1 MEVDAPL
8 PPEEL
13 LVTRRSRRSTA
24 GNRMEAAMAEMELD
38 ELKDAEEDAD
48 YTNDKDEEDIFDADF
63 ESTDEE
69 AQDDEAAGEAAAQEE
84 EKRARKATRTRLEK
98 ATDAAHARNKATF
111 DPQAAAA
118 APSKPRRR
126 VALGGAVNAATGET
140 IAERDGRR
148 QPTVHRQSMR
158 KHTVLNTSLTE
169 TRLKRSEEKKVSRKA
184 FLFSA
189 LSTSSRHPR
198 LPKRA
203 RAESRT
209 MSQAE
214 LIARALDAEEGNII
228 QHRDYLKLE
237 EEKRR
242 RARVVRPTVDGPL
255 VRWLSRVEEVKVVVP
270 PPQPPAYNYN
280 YGYAAGTT
288 GGYVF
293 PAYQP
298 ASAVAGPSSNPMN
311 RNISSQTNLS
321 PSSSTLPQPAY
332 NPSNVPYRLSPGV
345 PFIPYTPATPTTRI
359 EKVARNYV
367 VHEETQNPEILNA
380 GRTNRSQN
388 PSNLKPTWTATMTAL
403 FGSHVD
409 WEDVKVYTGKGRPM
423 SRPVQTCPLTGRA
436 ARYRDPRTGVPF
448 ADVGAYETL
457 TRILNHEF
465 VWSAEI
471 GAYVRQEPPG
481 NKTSSGYGG
490 IGFFSFLFSLQRWC
504 TPSYI
509 GVVSDCAGTGAF

>member
-1 MEVDAPL
+1 MDVDAPD
-8 PPEEL
+8 EL
-13 LVTRRSRRSTA
+13 LATRRSRRSTA

-38 ELKDAEEDAD
+38 ESLKDAEEDAD

-63 ESTDEE
+63 ESTDDE
-69 AQDDEAAGEAAAQEE
+69 AQETEVAAAENAAQED

-111 DPQAAAA
+111 NPQATAA

-140 IAERDGRR
+140 ITER
-148 QPTVHRQSMR
+148 PTAHRQSMR

-169 TRLKRSEEKKVSRKA
+169 TRLKRSEEKKASQA
-184 FLFSA
+184 
-189 LSTSSRHPR
+189 
-198 LPKRA
+198 PKKA
-203 RAESRT
+203 RAQVPT
-209 MSQAE
+209 ISQAE

-242 RARVVRPTVDGPL
+242 RARVVRPTIHGPL
-255 VRWLSRVEEVKVVVP
+255 VRWLSRVEEATVVVP
-270 PPQPPAYNYN
+270 PPPPPTYNYGN
-280 YGYAAGTT
+280 YGYAAGAT
-288 GGYVF
+288 GGYIF

-298 ASAVAGPSSNPMN
+298 QPVAGPSHTPSHA
-311 RNISSQTNLS
+311 NIPPQPLA
-321 PSSSTLPQPAY
+321 SSSSSPAIGNY
-332 NPSNVPYRLSPGV
+332 TSSPAIGTYASAPIGTYRPNPAVPY
-345 PFIPYTPATPTTRI
+345 IPYTPPPPVTRT

-367 VHEETQNPEILNA
+367 VHEETQDQVSA
-380 GRTNRSQN
+380 VTGRTNRTPN
-388 PSNLKPTWTATMTAL
+388 PENLKPTWGATMTAL
-403 FGSHVD
+403 FGAHVN
-409 WEDVKVYTGKGRPM
+409 WEDVKVYTGKNRPM
-423 SRPVQTCPLTGRA
+423 SRPIQTCPLTGRA

-465 VWSAEI
+465 VWSPEL

-481 NKTSSGYGG
+481 LKS
-490 IGFFSFLFSLQRWC
+490 
-504 TPSYI
+504 
-509 GVVSDCAGTGAF
+509 VAMEE